1 MGLNRELWNGKRV
14 LVTGHTGFKGSWL
27 TLILKS
33 LGAEVIGFSL
43 PPRVPKSLY
52 SLAGIGKMTSTEYIQ
67 DIRNEI
73 EVQRLFLSSDI
84 DYVFHLAAQA
94 YVRESIRNPIESI
107 STNVYGASNVLI
119 RALETSSLLGFT
131 FVTTDKVYKNDHAR
145 EPFRESDPL
154 GGRDPYSASKAAS
167 ELLVSSL
174 LSSNNPHK
182 IPVTVVRA
190 GNVIGGGDW
199 GSERLVPDLIHSLNS
214 DSVLQIRNPN
224 ATRPWQHVLDCLNGY
239 LLVAEAHLSNKKDI
253 PHAFNF
259 GPTTSLS
266 VIDLIGQFEAA
277 YNQKIRFNVSKSTI
291 AETDWLELDSGLAR
305 RYLGWSTSMPSIEAV
320 TRTAKWY
327 SRFEDG
333 AEALDLMCEDIL
345 DFEF

>member
-1 MGLNRELWNGKRV
+1 MGLSRKIWSGKRV

-33 LGAEVIGFSL
+33 LGADVIGFSL
-43 PPRVPKSLY
+43 PPQGPKSLY
-52 SLAGIGKMTSTEYIQ
+52 TLAEIGKMTSDEYMQ
-67 DIRNEI
+67 DIRDEI
-73 EVQRLFLSSDI
+73 EVQRVFLRSDI

-94 YVRESIRNPIESI
+94 YVRDSIRNPIESI

-119 RALETSSLLGFT
+119 TALETSSLLGFT
-131 FVTTDKVYKNDHAR
+131 FITTDKVYKNENAR
-145 EPFRESDPL
+145 IPFRESDPL

-174 LSSNNPHK
+174 LASNNPRK

-199 GSERLVPDLIHSLNS
+199 GSERLVPDLIHSLNT

-239 LLVAEAHLSNKKDI
+239 LLVAEAHLSKREDV

-266 VIDLIGQFEAA
+266 VMDLIGQFETA
-277 YNQKIRFNVSKSTI
+277 YNRKVKFSISKSVI
-291 AETDWLELDSGLAR
+291 AESDWLELDSGLALS
-305 RYLGWSTSMPSIEAV
+305 YLGWSPSMLPIEAV
-320 TRTAKWY
+320 MRTAKWY
-327 SRFEDG
+327 SRLEDG
-333 AEALDLMCEDIL
+333 AKALDLMNEDIL